1 LPTIFF
7 FSSVVLRTTF
17 PDDPVV
23 EVEELLPSLEEDELP
38 EDEEID

>member
-1 LPTIFF
+1 L
-7 FSSVVLRTTF
+7 

-38 EDEEID
+38 EEEEID